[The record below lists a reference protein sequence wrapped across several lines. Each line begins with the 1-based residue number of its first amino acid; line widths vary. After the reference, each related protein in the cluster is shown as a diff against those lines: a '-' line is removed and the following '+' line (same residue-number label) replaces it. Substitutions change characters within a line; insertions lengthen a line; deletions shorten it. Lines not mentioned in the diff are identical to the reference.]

1 MAQHRETYVNLDA
14 RARRKQQDE
23 RRMHFRR
30 AIESYDEQR
39 QLHAQLMEFPDL
51 SMVSPL
57 LDGLPACH
65 QSGQPAQ

>member
-51 SMVSPL
+51 MIASPL
-57 LDGLPACH
+57 LSPSAECR
-65 QSGQPAQ
+65 

>member
-1 MAQHRETYVNLDA
+1 MAQQRETYVNLDA

-23 RRMHFRR
+23 RRMRFRR

-51 SMVSPL
+51 LVASPL
-57 LDGLPACH
+57 LPTSAECR
-65 QSGQPAQ
+65 

>member
-1 MAQHRETYVNLDA
+1 MPQPRDAYVNLDA
-14 RARRKQQDE
+14 RARRKVQDE

-51 SMVSPL
+51 AMLSPL
-57 LDGLPACH
+57 LDGLPARH
-65 QSGQPAQ
+65 QSGQPAH

>member
-23 RRMHFRR
+23 RRMRFRR

-39 QLHAQLMEFPDL
+39 QLHTQLMEFPDL
-51 SMVSPL
+51 LMVSPL
-57 LDGLPACH
+57 LPASADCR
-65 QSGQPAQ
+65 

>member
-23 RRMHFRR
+23 RRMYFRR

-51 SMVSPL
+51 MVASPL
-57 LDGLPACH
+57 LSSSAECR
-65 QSGQPAQ
+65 

>member
-23 RRMHFRR
+23 RRMYFRR

-39 QLHAQLMEFPDL
+39 QLHAQLVEFPDL
-51 SMVSPL
+51 MIASPL
-57 LDGLPACH
+57 LPASAECR
-65 QSGQPAQ
+65 

>member
-23 RRMHFRR
+23 RRMYFRR

-39 QLHAQLMEFPDL
+39 QLHAQLVEFPDL
-51 SMVSPL
+51 MIASPL
-57 LDGLPACH
+57 LPPSAECR
-65 QSGQPAQ
+65 